1 MTIRIPLKWI
11 ILFLFL
17 GIEALILRL
26 FAVSPEKD
34 RAVIAFGGTVVA
46 GAFALFVYMQGVE
59 AQQSRAADKLFER
72 WNNPTMAAYKNTGRD
87 IRRGI
92 LDPITLARTSQN
104 VVFAEPQKTQ
114 RTELLGLLSFYEEI
128 CLAIRM
134 RSANEEKLKRY
145 FKAVLVQT
153 FTKVKP
159 FIDKER
165 AVDNNLRYY
174 IEFEEVFEVWKN

>member
-1 MTIRIPLKWI
+1 
-11 ILFLFL
+11 
-17 GIEALILRL
+17 
-26 FAVSPEKD
+26 
-34 RAVIAFGGTVVA
+34 
-46 GAFALFVYMQGVE
+46 
-59 AQQSRAADKLFER
+59 
-72 WNNPTMAAYKNTGRD
+72 MAAYKNSGRD

-92 LDPITLARTSQN
+92 LDPLTLARTSQN

-159 FIDKER
+159 FIEKER
-165 AVDNNLRYY
+165 SVDNDLTYY
-174 IEFEEVFEVWKN
+174 IEFEKVFEVWKK